1 MKCETLRPEVD
12 VEGHEAEL
20 DLVVPFTTPELTN
33 AAIRAAEQ
41 LGEGLEASI
50 RLIKLQVVP
59 YQVEECPINLEFLQ
73 EQLDRFESKLPMR
86 VVIVLTREE
95 EADLGQVLKPGSI
108 VVLASER
115 RIWRTRTERL
125 AARLRNNGHR
135 VVLVRGADNA

>member
-1 MKCETLRPEVD
+1 MKCETLWPEVD

-20 DLVVPFTTPELTN
+20 DLVVPFTTPALTR

-41 LGEGLEASI
+41 LGDGLEASI

-73 EQLDRFESKLPMR
+73 EQLNRFESKLPLR
-86 VVIVLTREE
+86 VVIVLTRED
-95 EADLGQVLKPGSI
+95 EADLLQALRPDSI
-108 VVLASER
+108 VVLASEK

-125 AARLRNNGHR
+125 AAKLRNSGHR
-135 VVLVRGADNA
+135 VVLVHEADHA